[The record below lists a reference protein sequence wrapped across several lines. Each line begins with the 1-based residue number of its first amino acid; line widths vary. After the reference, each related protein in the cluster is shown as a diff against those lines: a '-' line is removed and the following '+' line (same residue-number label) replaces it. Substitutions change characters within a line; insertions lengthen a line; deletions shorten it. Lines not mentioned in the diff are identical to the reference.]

1 MGYRFHSVRFIAA
14 ILLVPCSLAA
24 QSRKPQDLA
33 VGKILVV
40 PRDAPDPLFAESVVL
55 LVHYDRGSALGLIVN
70 RRSTVP
76 IARALHD
83 LKDSGKHADPIFVGG
98 PVEITGVMALLRS
111 PSEPHDSTRVL
122 GTTYLLT
129 SKQGLERALKEA
141 KTDDTLRVY
150 IGYCGWS
157 GGQLEREVRL
167 GGWYIFDGKE
177 DMVFDA
183 KPDDLWTRLI
193 KLTELQIARFG
204 DVKYIGNSG
213 AKLGRRGKNQ

>member
-1 MGYRFHSVRFIAA
+1 
-14 ILLVPCSLAA
+14 
-24 QSRKPQDLA
+24 
-33 VGKILVV
+33 
-40 PRDAPDPLFAESVVL
+40 
-55 LVHYDRGSALGLIVN
+55 
-70 RRSTVP
+70 
-76 IARALHD
+76 
-83 LKDSGKHADPIFVGG
+83 
-98 PVEITGVMALLRS
+98 MALLRS
-111 PSEPHDSTRVL
+111 PSEPRDSTRVL

-129 SKQGLERALKEA
+129 SKQGLERALKDA

-193 KLTELQIARFG
+193 KLTELQIAR
-204 DVKYIGNSG
+204 V
-213 AKLGRRGKNQ
+213 R